1 MIASVKEAD
10 RPDQLHH
17 NPRMTEEPMDQA
29 EKRRYAAEVLRK
41 AKARRGY
48 LLPYHK
54 MLGTHDP
61 ALLEAYDGFYQA
73 FTLDARSFTDKEREV
88 VWAALLVAGREEYG
102 DIHMRRGIEVGL
114 SKSDLQD
121 AVALAAAAES
131 LPAADFAAR
140 FWPEWIP
147 QDAIVARYLR
157 MAEAARGGIEVYLAE
172 IALIVCHAA
181 RKNPGG
187 MRIHLPR
194 AFAAGASAAKIAE
207 GVSYVILPCGGPT
220 LVEACATWAKAAE
233 DGLCPGPWEELT

>member
-1 MIASVKEAD
+1 
-10 RPDQLHH
+10 
-17 NPRMTEEPMDQA
+17 MDQT
-29 EKRRYAAEVLRK
+29 EKRKYAAHVLRQAE
-41 AKARRGY
+41 AKRGY

-61 ALLEAYDGFYQA
+61 ALLEAYDGFYKA
-73 FTLDARSFTDKEREV
+73 FTLDRRSFTDKEREV

-121 AVALAAAAES
+121 AVALAAVAEA
-131 LPAADFAAR
+131 LPAAAFAAR

-147 QDAIVARYLR
+147 QDDILNRYLR
-157 MAEAARGGIEVYLAE
+157 MAEAARGGIEPYLAE

-181 RKNPGG
+181 RKSPQG
-187 MRIHLPR
+187 MRLHLPR

-233 DGLCPGPWEELT
+233 DGICPGPYEESA